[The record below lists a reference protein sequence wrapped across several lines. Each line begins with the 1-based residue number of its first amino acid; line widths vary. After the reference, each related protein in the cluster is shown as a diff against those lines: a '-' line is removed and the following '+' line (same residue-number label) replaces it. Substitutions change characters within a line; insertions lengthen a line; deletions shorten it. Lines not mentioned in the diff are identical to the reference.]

1 MMGKD
6 GKMATWKGHGVGTVN
21 KDGNATYRGTIYFQT
36 MPPKWSRL
44 NKAAVLIEYAVDAAG
59 NTHSEYWEWK

>member
-1 MMGKD
+1 
-6 GKMATWKGHGVGTVN
+6 
-21 KDGNATYRGTIYFQT
+21 

-44 NKAAVLIEYAVDAAG
+44 NKVAVLFKYKVDADG